1 MRSAW
6 KWFSAKTLYRV
17 EVKGDPV
24 ALDEC
29 YDPEGTL
36 LEERV
41 ILVRARSHEEAIS
54 KAEHEAEEYAS
65 ASHFNPYGQEV
76 IQRVLSC
83 VETFELYDD
92 PANRVEVWSSTS
104 VISSSITD
112 EDIITHRFGPA
123 EDNRSK
129 RKKYLNQEFSGQVKD

>member
-1 MRSAW
+1 VS
-6 KWFSAKTLYRV
+6 

-54 KAEHEAEEYAS
+54 KAEHELKS
-65 ASHFNPYGQEV
+65 
-76 IQRVLSC
+76 
-83 VETFELYDD
+83 T
-92 PANRVEVWSSTS
+92 PALLTLIRTV
-104 VISSSITD
+104 
-112 EDIITHRFGPA
+112 R
-123 EDNRSK
+123 R
-129 RKKYLNQEFSGQVKD
+129 